1 VWNWKRYRMRKAN
14 KCANERKVRKANER
28 KVRKADKK

>member
-1 VWNWKRYRMRKAN
+1 MRKAN